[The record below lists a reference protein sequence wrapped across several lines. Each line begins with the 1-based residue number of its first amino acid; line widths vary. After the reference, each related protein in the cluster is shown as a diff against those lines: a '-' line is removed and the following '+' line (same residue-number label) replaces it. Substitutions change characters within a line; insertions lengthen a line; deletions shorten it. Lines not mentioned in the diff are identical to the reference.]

1 MTRTDRRL
9 LIAPMAIFGLGGVAL
24 LLLFLMPHNEG
35 PFYDNLLPE
44 LIGFCIEGFFLVGLL
59 TLIQESR
66 ERGRRKELWQSLR
79 GALRGMLSNLDI
91 AMLPPNAEPTATA
104 RLERDVSMVPRF
116 MREMQLV
123 QIELP
128 CMLALKQ
135 ESIETLSLVRDL
147 VPVAAQLSAGHM
159 RWWIAIVDSMRQ
171 ISTTRTREEFEQH
184 TYRLLENIQEFDRLG
199 Y

>member
-1 MTRTDRRL
+1 MIRTDRKL
-9 LIAPMAIFGLGGVAL
+9 LIAPMAIFGVGGAAL
-24 LLLFLMPHNEG
+24 LLLFLLPGNEG
-35 PFYDNLLPE
+35 PIHDNLLPE

-66 ERGRRKELWQSLR
+66 ERDRRKELWQSLR
-79 GALRGMLSNLDI
+79 GSLRGMLSNLDI
-91 AMLPPNAEPTATA
+91 AILPPNAEPTPPQ
-104 RLERDVSMVPRF
+104 RLERDVGMVPRY
-116 MREMQLV
+116 MREMQTI

-128 CMLALKQ
+128 HMLAIKR

-184 TYRLLENIQEFDRLG
+184 TYRMLENLQEFDRLG

>member
-1 MTRTDRRL
+1 MTRTSRAL
-9 LIAPMAIFGLGGVAL
+9 LIAPMAAFGLGGFAL
-24 LLLFLMPHNEG
+24 LLLFLSPGEG
-35 PFYDNLLPE
+35 PVHENLLPE

-79 GALRGMLSNLDI
+79 GSLRGLLSHLDI
-91 AMLPPNAEPTATA
+91 AVLPPNAEPTPTA
-104 RLERDVSMVPRF
+104 RLERDTSMVPRF
-116 MREMQLV
+116 MRELQLV

-128 CMLALKQ
+128 NMLELKR
-135 ESIETLSLVRDL
+135 ESIETLALVRDL

-171 ISTTRTREEFEQH
+171 LSGSRSREEFEQR

>member
-1 MTRTDRRL
+1 MIRTDRRL
-9 LIAPMAIFGLGGVAL
+9 LVAPMAIFGVGGVVL
-24 LLLFLMPHNEG
+24 LLVFLLYDGSG
-35 PFYDNLLPE
+35 PVHENLLPE

-66 ERGRRKELWQSLR
+66 ERVRRQELWQSLR
-79 GALRGMLSNLDI
+79 GSLRGILSNLDI
-91 AMLPPNAEPTATA
+91 AMLPPNAEPTPTA
-104 RLERDVSMVPRF
+104 RLERDTSMVPRF
-116 MREMQLV
+116 MREMQSV

-128 CMLALKQ
+128 SMLALKR
-135 ESIETLSLVRDL
+135 ESIEALSLMRDL

-171 ISTTRTREEFEQH
+171 ISTTRSREEFEQH

>member
-1 MTRTDRRL
+1 MTRTSRAL
-9 LIAPMAIFGLGGVAL
+9 LIAPMAAFGLGGFAL
-24 LLLFLMPHNEG
+24 LLLFLSPGEG
-35 PFYDNLLPE
+35 PVHENLLPE

-79 GALRGMLSNLDI
+79 GSLRGLLSHLDI
-91 AMLPPNAEPTATA
+91 AVLPPNAEPTPTA
-104 RLERDVSMVPRF
+104 RLERDTSMVPRF
-116 MREMQLV
+116 MRELQLV

-128 CMLALKQ
+128 NMLELKR

-171 ISTTRTREEFEQH
+171 LSGSRSREEFEQR

>member
-1 MTRTDRRL
+1 MTRTSRAL
-9 LIAPMAIFGLGGVAL
+9 LIAPMAAFGLGGFAL
-24 LLLFLMPHNEG
+24 LLLFLSPGEG
-35 PFYDNLLPE
+35 PVHENLLPE

-79 GALRGMLSNLDI
+79 GSLRGLLSHLDI
-91 AMLPPNAEPTATA
+91 AVLPPNAEPTPTA
-104 RLERDVSMVPRF
+104 RLERDTSMVPRF
-116 MREMQLV
+116 MREIQLV

-128 CMLALKQ
+128 NMLELKR

-171 ISTTRTREEFEQH
+171 LSGSRSREEFEQR

>member
-1 MTRTDRRL
+1 MTRTSRAL
-9 LIAPMAIFGLGGVAL
+9 LIAPMAAFGLGGFAL
-24 LLLFLMPHNEG
+24 LLLFLSPGEG
-35 PFYDNLLPE
+35 PVHENLLPE

-59 TLIQESR
+59 TLIQKSR
-66 ERGRRKELWQSLR
+66 ERGRRKELSQSLR
-79 GALRGMLSNLDI
+79 GSLRGLLSHLDI
-91 AMLPPNAEPTATA
+91 AVLPPNAEPTPTA
-104 RLERDVSMVPRF
+104 RLERDTSMVPRF
-116 MREMQLV
+116 MREIQLV

-128 CMLALKQ
+128 NMLELKR

-171 ISTTRTREEFEQH
+171 LSGSRSREEFEQR

>member
-1 MTRTDRRL
+1 MTRTSRAL
-9 LIAPMAIFGLGGVAL
+9 LIAPMAAFGLGGVAL
-24 LLLFLMPHNEG
+24 LLLFLSPGEG
-35 PFYDNLLPE
+35 PVHENLLPE

-66 ERGRRKELWQSLR
+66 ERGRRRELWQSLR
-79 GALRGMLSNLDI
+79 GSLRGLLSHLDI
-91 AMLPPNAEPTATA
+91 AVLPPNAEPTTTA
-104 RLERDVSMVPRF
+104 KLERDVSMVPRF

-128 CMLALKQ
+128 NMLALKR

-171 ISTTRTREEFEQH
+171 VSASRSREEFEQH